1 MSAEKEDLLTIFL
14 SGDVM
19 TGRGIDQALP
29 HPSNPLLHEPY
40 VTNARDYVALAQH
53 ANGPFSY
60 PVDFAYIWGDALE
73 EWERRAPDLRI
84 INLETGITQSSD
96 FWKGKG
102 VHYRMHPKNTAV
114 LATAKID
121 FCSLANNHIL
131 DWGYTGLMETMETLS
146 KWKVMVAGAGRNRQ
160 EAGAPAVFE
169 IHGKGKV
176 SVFSYGFESSGIPAD
191 WAATDAR
198 PGVNLLE
205 DLSDKTAESLKER
218 IHEVVRSPA
227 ITIASIHWGGNWD
240 YQISKAQIEFTHKL
254 IDEAGIDLIHGH
266 SSHHVKG
273 IEVYNGKLVLY
284 GCGDFLNDYE
294 GIGGYEEFRGDLSL
308 MYFASLDPS
317 NGKLVQMRMVPTRMN
332 RFRVTRAS
340 DEEAIWL
347 RNTLNRESQRFGTQ
361 VKFQEEDHSLLLLW
375 D

>member
-1 MSAEKEDLLTIFL
+1 
-14 SGDVM
+14 
-19 TGRGIDQALP
+19 
-29 HPSNPLLHEPY
+29 
-40 VTNARDYVALAQH
+40 
-53 ANGPFSY
+53 
-60 PVDFAYIWGDALE
+60 
-73 EWERRAPDLRI
+73 
-84 INLETGITQSSD
+84 
-96 FWKGKG
+96 
-102 VHYRMHPKNTAV
+102 
-114 LATAKID
+114 
-121 FCSLANNHIL
+121 
-131 DWGYTGLMETMETLS
+131 
-146 KWKVMVAGAGRNRQ
+146 
-160 EAGAPAVFE
+160 
-169 IHGKGKV
+169 
-176 SVFSYGFESSGIPAD
+176 
-191 WAATDAR
+191 
-198 PGVNLLE
+198 
-205 DLSDKTAESLKER
+205 
-218 IHEVVRSPA
+218 VRSPA